1 MKFGIIIKIEVDKM
15 IKHILMDL
23 GNTIINNIDFNLKL
37 GLKILYNQSVNKK
50 IELDNF
56 ISIGFELMKEMYK
69 DRNIDNLEVPFI
81 KYLSNLEKIT
91 DIKYIKSYDELE
103 LEIYQKCVKDKII
116 DDAFDFLVFAKKY
129 GLKVYIYSNSTFSK
143 KVLMKTID
151 KFQLNDLIYELY
163 SSSDVG
169 FRKPSYEFF
178 SKTDLFNNI
187 NKDESIFIGN
197 DYYYD
202 RLFAKAIGINF
213 GWYNI
218 NKKEENGQNVALNF
232 SNYQTLKEFILNYD
246 K

>member
-1 MKFGIIIKIEVDKM
+1 M

-37 GLKILYNQSVNKK
+37 GLKILYNQSMNKK

-116 DDAFDFLVFAKKY
+116 DDAFDF
-129 GLKVYIYSNSTFSK
+129 
-143 KVLMKTID
+143 
-151 KFQLNDLIYELY
+151 
-163 SSSDVG
+163 
-169 FRKPSYEFF
+169 
-178 SKTDLFNNI
+178 
-187 NKDESIFIGN
+187 
-197 DYYYD
+197 
-202 RLFAKAIGINF
+202 
-213 GWYNI
+213 
-218 NKKEENGQNVALNF
+218 
-232 SNYQTLKEFILNYD
+232 
-246 K
+246 